1 MTRYQDG
8 LCIGEGQY
16 PGKFSSSAPDP
27 YTELIGQ
34 LLDSGQKLMLKRS
47 AANVD
52 NTAWVML

>member
-52 NTAWVML
+52 NTG